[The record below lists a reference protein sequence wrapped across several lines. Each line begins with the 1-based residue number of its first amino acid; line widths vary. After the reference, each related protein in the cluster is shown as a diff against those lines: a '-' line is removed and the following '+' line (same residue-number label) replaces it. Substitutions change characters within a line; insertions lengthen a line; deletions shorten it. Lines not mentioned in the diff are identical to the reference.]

1 MNRFISVEKIR
12 KKSWKNKVKATGKVA
27 VFCCFSFMTIE
38 SLQSVLSIVLTGKL
52 YYDNIK

>member
-1 MNRFISVEKIR
+1 MNRFILVEKIR